1 MATLQRFGGESRK
14 LSTELPPSPR
24 EELATLRFPTQPAR
38 RPSLS
43 CPAWAPR
50 GAHIPGGG
58 AKQNCPPAEPGS
70 AGSSLARGVPSQ
82 AGENTQASAPRK
94 QLPPGSLPIFQAY
107 LQATARQ
114 RTRLVLSHR
123 KVRKPRGWQ
132 MERWPGRSR
141 AGCRD
146 TGLGTEGGSPGSCSC
161 GWHCQVTVPSPAVVS
176 PQGVWASF
184 PDCQQTHP
192 RIRKGF
198 ENVKHNRRDNYLMSK
213 SDSEKQPAQSSQD
226 QQVRIYGKGLDR
238 LAGGWGGCAGPSIL
252 LSPPGPSVSTAQIL
266 PPICA

>member
-1 MATLQRFGGESRK
+1 MGRSRTVPQQ
-14 LSTELPPSPR
+14 SQAPQAAALP
-24 EELATLRFPTQPAR
+24 
-38 RPSLS
+38 
-43 CPAWAPR
+43 
-50 GAHIPGGG
+50 G
-58 AKQNCPPAEPGS
+58 
-70 AGSSLARGVPSQ
+70 GVPSQ

-123 KVRKPRGWQ
+123 KVRKRRGWQ

-146 TGLGTEGGSPGSCSC
+146 TRLGTEGGSPGSCSC
-161 GWHCQVTVPSPAVVS
+161 GWHCQVTVPSPAVVG
-176 PQGVWASF
+176 PQRVWASF

-198 ENVKHNRRDNYLMSK
+198 ENVKHNRRDNYLMSM
-213 SDSEKQPAQSSQD
+213 SDSEKQPARSSQD
-226 QQVRIYGKGLDR
+226 QQVGIYGKGLDR
-238 LAGGWGGCAGPSIL
+238 LAGGWGCCAGPSIL
-252 LSPPGPSVSTAQIL
+252 LSLPGPSVSTAQIL